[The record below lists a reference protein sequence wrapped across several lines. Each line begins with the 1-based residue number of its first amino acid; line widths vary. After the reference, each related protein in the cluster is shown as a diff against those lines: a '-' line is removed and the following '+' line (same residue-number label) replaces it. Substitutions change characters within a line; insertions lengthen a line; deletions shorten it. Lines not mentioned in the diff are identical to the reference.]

1 MSKEL
6 TERQESILN
15 FIKQFVQETGY
26 PPTLREIGKNFGI
39 SSTFGVKRHLEALV
53 KKGFLNIESNASRGI
68 ALVKN
73 ESDFENP
80 FSTSADDLFIKLP
93 VVGRVAAGSPI
104 LALENIESTMV
115 IDSSYLKN
123 AENAFALRVQGDSMI
138 NAGIKEG
145 DLVIVSPGENSK
157 NGDIVVAMMDD
168 EATIKR
174 LQVKGKEISL
184 IPENE
189 NYNPIVIKDKAS
201 FKIIGKI
208 KGVVRWLN

>member
-15 FIKQFVQETGY
+15 FIKQFLQETGY
-26 PPTLREIGKNFGI
+26 PPTLREIGKNFEI

-68 ALVKN
+68 TLLRN
-73 ESDFENP
+73 ELNIDNSFAASGN
-80 FSTSADDLFIKLP
+80 DLFVKLP
-93 VVGRVAAGSPI
+93 VIGRVAAGSPI
-104 LALENIESTMV
+104 LAVENIESSIV

-138 NAGIKEG
+138 KAGIKEG
-145 DLVIVSPGENSK
+145 DIVIVSPEDNPR
-157 NGDIVVAMMDD
+157 NGDIIVALLED

-174 LQVKGKEISL
+174 LKIRGKEITL
-184 IPENE
+184 IPEND
-189 NYNPIVIKDKAS
+189 NYYPITIKDKET
-201 FKIIGKI
+201 FKIVGKI

>member
-6 TERQESILN
+6 TARQESILS
-15 FIKQFVQETGY
+15 FIKQFIQETGY

-68 ALVKN
+68 TLLRSEIDVDN
-73 ESDFENP
+73 S
-80 FSTSADDLFIKLP
+80 FSASRDDLFFKLP

-104 LALENIESTMV
+104 LAVENIESTMV

-123 AENAFALRVQGDSMI
+123 AGNAFALRVQGDSMI
-138 NAGIKEG
+138 NAGIQEG
-145 DLVIVSPGENSK
+145 DLVIVSPEENPKS
-157 NGDIVVAMMDD
+157 GDIVVAMLDD

-174 LQVKGKEISL
+174 LLLSGKEITL
-184 IPENE
+184 IPEND
-189 NYNPIVIKDKAS
+189 NYNPITVKDKES
-201 FKIIGKI
+201 FKIVGKI

>member
-68 ALVKN
+68 ALVRN
-73 ESDFENP
+73 DSDFESP
-80 FSTSADDLFIKLP
+80 FSSLGDDIFIKLP

-104 LALENIESTMV
+104 LAVENIESTMV

-157 NGDIVVAMMDD
+157 NGDIIVALLDD

-174 LQVKGKEISL
+174 LQVNGQEVTL
-184 IPENE
+184 IPENN
-189 NYNPIVIKDKAS
+189 NYNPIVVKEKES